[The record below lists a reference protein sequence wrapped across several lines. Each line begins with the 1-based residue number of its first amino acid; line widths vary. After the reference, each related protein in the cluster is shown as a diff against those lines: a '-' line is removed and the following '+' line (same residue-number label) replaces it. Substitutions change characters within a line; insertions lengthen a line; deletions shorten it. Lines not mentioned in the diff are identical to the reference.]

1 MTIPD
6 ASLGSIIAATVAGAI
21 SLTSLIVSKENKTS
35 EFRQLWIDSLRS
47 ELSAFISH
55 SIEIRRHRE
64 WGRENSDK
72 GWETI
77 SESYKTINESI
88 TRIRLRLNPTEKLSK
103 KVLNLLKEYE
113 KAFAGKGVPKDDEFN
128 KLNHEFVE
136 ASQQLLKAEWKRVRN
151 GEVVFQIVR
160 ATSFAMLISGL
171 VVLFHQHSFP

>member
-47 ELSAFISH
+47 ELSAFISL
-55 SIEIRRHRE
+55 SIEIRRHRA
-64 WGRENSDK
+64 WGRENSDD

-77 SESYKTINESI
+77 SENYKTINESI
-88 TRIRLRLNPTEKLSK
+88 TRIRLRLNPTEKLPK
-103 KVLNLLKEYE
+103 KLLGLLKEFE
-113 KAFAGKGVPKDDEFN
+113 KAFSDNGVPGDDDFN

-136 ASQQLLKAEWKRVRN
+136 AAQQLLKAEWKRVRN

-171 VVLFHQHSFP
+171 VVLFHQLSYQ